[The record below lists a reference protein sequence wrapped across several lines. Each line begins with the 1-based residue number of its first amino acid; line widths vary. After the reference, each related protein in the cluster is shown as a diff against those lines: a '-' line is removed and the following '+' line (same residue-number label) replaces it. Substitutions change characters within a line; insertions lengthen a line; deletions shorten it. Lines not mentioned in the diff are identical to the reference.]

1 MDQNKGFSLNT
12 LVNALRAAFENSKD
26 KFSTDMIQEIMNL
39 ITDIEHEAHLLQ
51 TNYKL
56 VVQQNEQIEQ
66 MNQAV
71 QEIFRQLATSQLPTI
86 HENCENVNQHSTQTS
101 PVEKTSDSNVVS
113 DTSSHEN
120 TDHDEVTVM
129 AELISDLV
137 VKKLTEIDAAE

>member
-12 LVNALRAAFENSKD
+12 LVNALRATFENAKD

-56 VVQQNEQIEQ
+56 VAQQNEQIEH
-66 MNQAV
+66 MNQSV
-71 QEIFRQLATSQLPTI
+71 QEIFRHLATSQLPTI
-86 HENCENVNQHSTQTS
+86 NESSENVTQHSTQTS
-101 PVEKTSDSNVVS
+101 PAKSAVDSNVVS
-113 DTSSHEN
+113 DTSHEN
-120 TDHDEVTVM
+120 VDHDEVTVM

-137 VKKLTEIDAAE
+137 VKKLSELDTAE